1 MTKEKELTLKGIPAA
16 PGIVIGKVLLLDRE
30 QYVIPRR
37 PIKEDQ
43 IQTEIKHFKDAL
55 IQTKQEIIDI
65 KKRISEEL
73 GSEHGQIFSAHL
85 LVIEDSMLI
94 EEVIAKIKK
103 EKLSAEYVFQDVLKK
118 YIKVFSEMDDEYLR
132 ERISDIND
140 IGKRILKNL
149 IGARED
155 ALATLKE
162 KAIIISYDLSPSDT
176 ATMHK
181 KNVIGFATDIGS
193 RTSHTAIM
201 AKSLEIPA
209 VVGLETI
216 TKEVKNG
223 DNIIVDGT
231 HGLVIINPVPTTL
244 RLYEATRKKMVAFE
258 KHLLETKELPAE
270 TMDGRKIELMSNI
283 ELPEEVSSVL
293 AHGAEGIGLYR
304 TEYFYMNRKDLP
316 SEEEQFKA
324 YSAVAKKMKP
334 YTVILR
340 TLDLGGDKFLSQ
352 LDIPQEMN
360 PFMGWRA
367 IRFCLARPDIFKT
380 QLRAILRASSFGK
393 LKMMYPMI
401 SGLEELRQA
410 NALLEESK
418 KELRKE
424 GVSFDDNMEVGAM
437 IEVPS
442 AALTADML
450 AREADFFSIGTND
463 LIQYSLAVD
472 RVNEKIAYL
481 YEPAHPAVMLLIK
494 NIIEAGHKAG
504 IWVGMCGE
512 MAGDI
517 YMTLILLGLGLDEF
531 STSPVAVPE
540 IKRIIRSVTMDQA
553 REIAQQAITLST
565 GKEVERFAKRKLKE
579 IVPDLAIEV
588 E

>member
-1 MTKEKELTLKGIPAA
+1 
-16 PGIVIGKVLLLDRE
+16 
-30 QYVIPRR
+30 
-37 PIKEDQ
+37 
-43 IQTEIKHFKDAL
+43 
-55 IQTKQEIIDI
+55 
-65 KKRISEEL
+65 
-73 GSEHGQIFSAHL
+73 
-85 LVIEDSMLI
+85 
-94 EEVIAKIKK
+94 
-103 EKLSAEYVFQDVLKK
+103 
-118 YIKVFSEMDDEYLR
+118 
-132 ERISDIND
+132 
-140 IGKRILKNL
+140 
-149 IGARED
+149 
-155 ALATLKE
+155 
-162 KAIIISYDLSPSDT
+162 
-176 ATMHK
+176 
-181 KNVIGFATDIGS
+181 
-193 RTSHTAIM
+193 
-201 AKSLEIPA
+201 
-209 VVGLETI
+209 
-216 TKEVKNG
+216 
-223 DNIIVDGT
+223 
-231 HGLVIINPVPTTL
+231 
-244 RLYEATRKKMVAFE
+244 
-258 KHLLETKELPAE
+258 
-270 TMDGRKIELMSNI
+270 
-283 ELPEEVSSVL
+283 
-293 AHGAEGIGLYR
+293 
-304 TEYFYMNRKDLP
+304 
-316 SEEEQFKA
+316 
-324 YSAVAKKMKP
+324 
-334 YTVILR
+334 
-340 TLDLGGDKFLSQ
+340 
-352 LDIPQEMN
+352 
-360 PFMGWRA
+360 
-367 IRFCLARPDIFKT
+367 
-380 QLRAILRASSFGK
+380 
-393 LKMMYPMI
+393 MMYPMI

-442 AALTADML
+442 AALTADIL

-553 REIAQQAITLST
+553 REIAKQAITLST